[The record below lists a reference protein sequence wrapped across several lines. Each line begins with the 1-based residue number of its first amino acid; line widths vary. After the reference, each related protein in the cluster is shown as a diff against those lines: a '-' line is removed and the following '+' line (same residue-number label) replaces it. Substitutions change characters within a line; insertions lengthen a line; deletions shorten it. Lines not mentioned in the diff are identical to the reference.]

1 MAASATLNPL
11 ENIAQTPASDLKRLG
26 WRGVMKGVEREG
38 KVLVTNHQ
46 EPEAVILSIKEYT
59 ALVSASA
66 AAERVRESA
75 LEALRRSFDE
85 RLAALGAPDAGDRL
99 RVLIHE
105 PTRLGGMVKAGASH

>member
-11 ENIAQTPASDLKRLG
+11 ENIAQTPASDFKRLG

-66 AAERVRESA
+66 VAKRVQETA

-85 RLAALGAPDAGDRL
+85 RLAALRAPDAGDRL
-99 RVLIHE
+99 RVLINE